1 MILLGRSLGKVGLQA
16 QADRNENGGSLS
28 LGFPAMGIQV
38 KQLYRAFQLYQKS
51 GKLGD
56 FALLKA
62 DAFGAKASPNVAHK
76 LAEVTGYYPEI
87 NVEHLLQYPL
97 GTFGREY
104 AEHLTKNQLKPFNVS
119 PEFDAIA
126 QRNVFALR
134 YAVTHDIFHCLL
146 GFDTSYAGEIGV
158 LAFAAAQN
166 YSPSLRVGLTLAKFL
181 YPLWTPSQRGAIRGN
196 LAKGQELGKQADFL
210 LGYRFEDHWHEP
222 IAQVRERLGLPATV
236 EQSEKECLG
245 DRSIKG

>member
-1 MILLGRSLGKVGLQA
+1 
-16 QADRNENGGSLS
+16 
-28 LGFPAMGIQV
+28 MGIQV

-62 DAFGAKASPNVAHK
+62 DAFGAKAHPNLAPK
-76 LAEVTGYYPEI
+76 LASVTGYYPEI
-87 NVEHLLQYPL
+87 NVEHLLEYPP

-104 AEHLTKNQLKPFNVS
+104 AEHLTNNRFQPFNVS

-166 YSPSLRVGLTLAKFL
+166 YSPSLKVSLTFAKIL
-181 YPLWTPSQRGAIRGN
+181 YPLLAPRQRKAIRAN
-196 LAKGQELGKQADFL
+196 LAKGQALGQQADFL

-222 IAQVRERLGLPATV
+222 VAQVRERLGLPPTV
-236 EQSEKECLG
+236 EES
-245 DRSIKG
+245 

>member
-1 MILLGRSLGKVGLQA
+1 
-16 QADRNENGGSLS
+16 
-28 LGFPAMGIQV
+28 MGIQV

-62 DAFGAKASPNVAHK
+62 DALGAKANPNLAPK
-76 LAEVTGYYPEI
+76 LAAVTGYYPEI
-87 NVEHLLQYPL
+87 NIEQLLQYPP

-104 AEHLTKNQLKPFNVS
+104 AEHLTKNHLKPFNVS
-119 PEFDAIA
+119 PELDAIA

-166 YSPSLRVGLTLAKFL
+166 YSHSLQVGLTFAKLL
-181 YPLWTPSQRGAIRGN
+181 YPILAPRQRGAIWAN

-222 IAQVRERLGLPATV
+222 IAQVRQHLGLRTTV
-236 EQSEKECLG
+236 EQ
-245 DRSIKG
+245 R

>member
-1 MILLGRSLGKVGLQA
+1 
-16 QADRNENGGSLS
+16 
-28 LGFPAMGIQV
+28 MGIQV

-62 DAFGAKASPNVAHK
+62 DALGAKANPHLAPK
-76 LAEVTGYYPEI
+76 LAGVTGYYPEI
-87 NVEHLLQYPL
+87 NVQHLLQYPP
-97 GTFGREY
+97 GSFGREY
-104 AEHLTKNQLKPFNVS
+104 AEHLTKNQLNPFNVS

-134 YAVTHDIFHCLL
+134 YAVTHDIFHCVL

-158 LAFAAAQN
+158 LAFAAAQD
-166 YSPSLRVGLTLAKFL
+166 YSPSLQVGLTFAKLL
-181 YPLWTPSQRGAIRGN
+181 YPLLAPRQRGAIWAN
-196 LAKGQELGKQADFL
+196 LAKGQALGKQADFL

-222 IAQVRERLGLPATV
+222 IAEVRLGLGLPATV
-236 EQSEKECLG
+236 EAIAALKVNVMTF
-245 DRSIKG
+245 

>member
-1 MILLGRSLGKVGLQA
+1 
-16 QADRNENGGSLS
+16 
-28 LGFPAMGIQV
+28 MGIHV

-51 GKLGD
+51 GQLGD
-56 FALLKA
+56 FALVKA
-62 DAFGAKASPNVAHK
+62 DALGAKANPNLAPK

-87 NVEHLLQYPL
+87 KVEQLLQYPP

-104 AEHLTKNQLKPFNVS
+104 AEHLTNKRLQPFNVS

-134 YAVTHDIFHCLL
+134 YGVTHDIFHCLL

-166 YSPSLRVGLTLAKFL
+166 YSPSLQVGLTVAQIL
-181 YPLWTPSQRGAIRGN
+181 YPLLAPRQCRAIWAN
-196 LAKGQELGKQADFL
+196 LAQGQALGKQAVFL

-222 IAQVRERLGLPATV
+222 IAQVRL
-236 EQSEKECLG
+236 
-245 DRSIKG
+245 

>member
-1 MILLGRSLGKVGLQA
+1 
-16 QADRNENGGSLS
+16 
-28 LGFPAMGIQV
+28 MGIQV

-51 GKLGD
+51 RKLGD

-62 DAFGAKASPNVAHK
+62 DALGAQANPNLAPK
-76 LAEVTGYYPEI
+76 LAGVTGYYPEI
-87 NVEHLLQYPL
+87 NVEQLLAYPP

-104 AEHLTKNQLKPFNVS
+104 AEHLTKNRLKPFNVS
-119 PEFDAIA
+119 PEFEVIA

-166 YSPSLRVGLTLAKFL
+166 YSSSLKVSLTFARIL
-181 YPLWTPSQRGAIRGN
+181 YPLLAPQQRGAIRAN
-196 LAKGQELGKQADFL
+196 LAKGRELGKQADFL

-222 IAQVRERLGLPATV
+222 VAQVRLNLGLPPTV
-236 EQSEKECLG
+236 EQS
-245 DRSIKG
+245 

>member
-1 MILLGRSLGKVGLQA
+1 
-16 QADRNENGGSLS
+16 
-28 LGFPAMGIQV
+28 MGIQV

-62 DAFGAKASPNVAHK
+62 DALGAKANPNLAPK
-76 LAEVTGYYPEI
+76 LAGVTGYYPEI
-87 NVEHLLQYPL
+87 NVEQLLQYPP

-104 AEHLTKNQLKPFNVS
+104 AEHLTINKLKPFNVS

-166 YSPSLRVGLTLAKFL
+166 YSPSLQLSLTLAKIL
-181 YPLWTPSQRGAIRGN
+181 YPLLAPGQRGAIKAN

-222 IAQVRERLGLPATV
+222 IAEVRLRLGLPATV
-236 EQSEKECLG
+236 DEIPSE
-245 DRSIKG
+245 

>member
-1 MILLGRSLGKVGLQA
+1 
-16 QADRNENGGSLS
+16 
-28 LGFPAMGIQV
+28 MGIQFQ
-38 KQLYRAFQLYQKS
+38 QLYRAFQLYQTS

-62 DAFGAKASPNVAHK
+62 DALGAKANPNLAPK
-76 LAEVTGYYPEI
+76 LAGVTGYYPEI
-87 NVEHLLQYPL
+87 NVQHLLQYPP

-158 LAFAAAQN
+158 LAFTAAQN
-166 YSPSLRVGLTLAKFL
+166 YSPSLQVGLTFAQLL
-181 YPLWTPSQRGAIRGN
+181 YPLLAPRQQGAIKAN
-196 LAKGQELGKQADFL
+196 LAKGQALGKQAGFL

-222 IAQVRERLGLPATV
+222 VAQVRQGLGLPATV
-236 EQSEKECLG
+236 EPSSRECLG
-245 DRSIKG
+245 DRSIKS

>member
-1 MILLGRSLGKVGLQA
+1 
-16 QADRNENGGSLS
+16 
-28 LGFPAMGIQV
+28 MGIQV
-38 KQLYRAFQLYQKS
+38 KQLYHAFQLYQKS
-51 GKLGD
+51 EKLGD

-62 DAFGAKASPNVAHK
+62 DAFGAKAHPNLAPK
-76 LAEVTGYYPEI
+76 LAAVTGYYPEI
-87 NVEHLLQYPL
+87 NVDQLLAYPS

-104 AEHLTKNQLKPFNVS
+104 AEHLTKNRLKPFNVS

-158 LAFAAAQN
+158 LAFAAAQD
-166 YSPSLRVGLTLAKFL
+166 YSPSLRVSLTLAQIF
-181 YPLWTPSQRGAIRGN
+181 YPLLAPRQSGAIRAN
-196 LAKGQELGKQADFL
+196 LAKGQALGKQAEFL

-222 IAQVRERLGLPATV
+222 ISEVRLRLGLPAAV
-236 EQSEKECLG
+236 A
-245 DRSIKG
+245 

>member
-1 MILLGRSLGKVGLQA
+1 
-16 QADRNENGGSLS
+16 
-28 LGFPAMGIQV
+28 MGIQV
-38 KQLYRAFQLYQKS
+38 QQLYRAFQLYQKS

-62 DAFGAKASPNVAHK
+62 DALGAKVDGNLAPK
-76 LAEVTGYYPEI
+76 LAGVTGYYPEI
-87 NVEHLLQYPL
+87 KVEDLLQYPP

-104 AEHLTKNQLKPFNVS
+104 AEHLTRNQLKPFNVS

-134 YAVTHDIFHCLL
+134 YGVTHDIFHCLL

-166 YSPSLRVGLTLAKFL
+166 YSPSLQVSLTFAKLL
-181 YPLWTPSQRGAIRGN
+181 YPLLAPRQRGAIRAN
-196 LAKGQELGKQADFL
+196 LAKGQALGKQAGFL

-222 IAQVRERLGLPATV
+222 IAEVRQRLGLPAIV
-236 EQSEKECLG
+236 EESSRECLG
-245 DRSIKG
+245 DRSIKS